1 MSCMIYFHKILL
13 QNFFI
18 THYLLNTIDI
28 CDLKQFYLFIILK
41 IKKVYKYF
49 SATHIYPTSQ
59 LSNTRYDIYMGHTS
73 HGTC

>member
-1 MSCMIYFHKILL
+1 MSCMIYFPKILL

-41 IKKVYKYF
+41 IKKFINILVRL
-49 SATHIYPTSQ
+49 IYIPHRSSVIPGVT
-59 LSNTRYDIYMGHTS
+59 YIWVTS